1 MINHKVSRR
10 DALKLMLAGAGGLT
24 ISPSAFS
31 FASEISGSSAH
42 ANAFEFLPFGE
53 VRPAGWI
60 KAQMD
65 RDLNHGFAG
74 RLDQLCKE
82 ASSDIFVTGRNSVHS
97 QNTNNADGVAW
108 WNGETEGNWRAGF
121 FMMAYLTENPE
132 HMRRAD
138 AYVQHILASQ
148 DANGYLGAFAPESQ
162 YLHGG
167 DLWTQACLLRGLL
180 AYSDLA
186 NRPDVFRAVQR
197 SANLTVAT
205 LGPGGKPIPWGED
218 HDLMIADVMESL
230 AARTGDQRYR
240 DFSLFHYDSWSRQFP
255 AADMSLTS
263 LLTPDK
269 PYVQHGVHVFES
281 IRVPLWLA
289 SETGRDDLVRA
300 SAGALTKLGR
310 YTETGGSAVSEE
322 MVAALPPNP
331 TTTEYEYC
339 VSKEVQMT
347 LQSALQKSGTAHL
360 GDSVERVWFN
370 DAQGARL
377 ADGTAIS
384 YLTSDNRLTCYGR
397 SVDGKRAEPRN
408 KFSPTHA
415 DVAVCCNPNA
425 TNVAALFTRGMW
437 MRHRS
442 GALAAML
449 YGPCKV
455 STRIA
460 GVPVTL
466 EEDTNYPFAN
476 EVEIQLQPDHPVRFS
491 LLLRDP
497 DWSSNTNVTCG
508 GASISR
514 EGNYWRVTKR
524 WQRGDRLSI
533 RFTPTTRE
541 VRAENGEI
549 ALQYGA
555 LLFARQLP
563 ATPST
568 IRTYPL
574 PGFQDTHYVPA
585 ADTQP
590 DLLLRSADRAS
601 GFGFRPAI
609 QSGADSNNPFGS
621 PSVVLNGT
629 MLRSSDHQPV
639 KVTLVPLGN
648 APLLRRLTHA
658 TDAASHSE
666 PAL

>member
-1 MINHKVSRR
+1 MNHKVSRR
-10 DALKLMLAGAGGLT
+10 DALKLMFAGAGGLA
-24 ISPSAFS
+24 IPSSAFA
-31 FASEISGSSAH
+31 FASELSRTRAH

-53 VRPAGWI
+53 VKPAGWI
-60 KAQMD
+60 KAQME

-74 RLDQLCKE
+74 CLDQLCTE
-82 ASSDIFVTGRNSVHS
+82 ASSDIFVTGRNSVRS
-97 QNTNNADGVAW
+97 QNTHNADGVAW
-108 WNGETEGNWRAGF
+108 WNGETEGNWRAGY

-148 DANGYLGAFAPESQ
+148 DANGYLGAFAPGSQ
-162 YLHGG
+162 YVHGG

-180 AYSDLA
+180 AYSELA

-205 LGPGGKPIPWGED
+205 LSPGGKPIPWGED
-218 HDLMIADVMESL
+218 HDLMISDVMESL
-230 AARTGDQRYR
+230 AVRTGDQRYR

-255 AADMSLTS
+255 AADMSINS

-269 PYVQHGVHVFES
+269 PYVQHGVHVYES

-289 SETGRDDLVRA
+289 SETGRNDLVRA
-300 SAGALTKLGR
+300 SSGAMTKLAH

-322 MVAALPPNP
+322 LVAALPPNP

-339 VSKEVQMT
+339 ATKEVQMT
-347 LQSALQKSGTAHL
+347 LQSALQKTGNAQL
-360 GDSVERVWFN
+360 GDCVERVWFN

-384 YLTSDNRLTCYGR
+384 YLSSDNRLTCDGR

-425 TNVAALFTRGMW
+425 TNVAPLFTRGMW

-460 GVPVTL
+460 GVPVSL
-466 EEDTNYPFAN
+466 QEDTNYPFTQDVA
-476 EVEIQLQPDHPVRFS
+476 IHLQPAHPVRFS

-497 DWSSNTNVTCG
+497 DWSSNTTVTCA
-508 GASISR
+508 GATISR
-514 EGNYWRVTKR
+514 EGSYWRVTKR
-524 WQRGDRLSI
+524 WTAGDRLNV
-533 RFTPTTRE
+533 RFTPSVRE

-568 IRTYPL
+568 VRDYPL
-574 PGFQDTHYVPA
+574 PGFQDTHYAPG
-585 ADTQP
+585 ADTP
-590 DLLLRSADRAS
+590 ADLLLRSADRPNGY
-601 GFGFRPAI
+601 GFQPAI
-609 QSGADSNNPFGS
+609 QPSADFATPYNS
-621 PSVVLNGT
+621 PAVVLNGT
-629 MLRSSDHQPV
+629 MLHSSDRQPV
-639 KVTLVPLGN
+639 NVTLVPMGN

-658 TDAASHSE
+658 TDATKLSDSRT
-666 PAL
+666 

>member
-1 MINHKVSRR
+1 MHKISRR
-10 DALKLMLAGAGGLT
+10 DALKLMLAGTGGLALT
-24 ISPSAFS
+24 SSAACG
-31 FASEISGSSAH
+31 FASEISNPDAH
-42 ANAFEFLPFGE
+42 GAAFEFLAFGE
-53 VRPAGWI
+53 VKPAGWI

-74 RLDQLCKE
+74 CLDRLCKE
-82 ASSDIFVTGRNSVHS
+82 ASSDIFVSGRNSVHS
-97 QNTNNADGVAW
+97 QNTQNHDGVAW

-121 FMMAYLTENPE
+121 FMMSYLTENPE
-132 HMRRAD
+132 FMRQAD
-138 AYVQHILASQ
+138 AYVQHILSSQ
-148 DANGYLGAFAPESQ
+148 DANGYLGAFAPEMQ
-162 YLHGG
+162 YQHPG

-180 AYSDLA
+180 AYSELA
-186 NRPDVFRAVQR
+186 NRPDVFQAVQR

-218 HDLMIADVMESL
+218 HDLMITDVMESL
-230 AARTGDQRYR
+230 ATRTGDKRYR

-255 AADMSLTS
+255 AADMSLPS

-269 PYVQHGVHVFES
+269 PFVQHGVHVYES

-289 SETGRDDLVRA
+289 SETGRDDLVRGA
-300 SAGALTKLGR
+300 AGALNKLGR

-339 VSKEVQMT
+339 ASKEVQMT
-347 LQSALQKSGTAHL
+347 LQSALQKSGNAPL
-360 GDSVERVWFN
+360 GDCVERVWLN

-384 YLTSDNRLTCYGR
+384 YLSSDNRPTCDGR

-425 TNVAALFTRGMW
+425 TNVAALFVRGMW

-442 GALAAML
+442 GALAAMH

-455 STRIA
+455 STRIS

-466 EEDTNYPFAN
+466 EEDTNYPFSN
-476 EVEIQLQPDHPVRFS
+476 EVEIRIQPAQPAQFP

-497 DWSSNTNVTCG
+497 DWSSSTTVTCA
-508 GASISR
+508 GAAISR
-514 EGNYWRVTKR
+514 EGGYWRVTKR
-524 WQRGDRLSI
+524 WTHGDRLSV
-533 RFTPTTRE
+533 RFTPSIRE

-549 ALQYGA
+549 TLQYGS
-555 LLFARQLP
+555 LLFARPLP
-563 ATPST
+563 AASST
-568 IRTYPL
+568 VRDYPL
-574 PGFQDTHYVPA
+574 PGFEDTYYVPG
-585 ADTQP
+585 ADTPP
-590 DLLLRSADRAS
+590 DLLFRSADRS
-601 GFGFRPAI
+601 NGYGFRPAI
-609 QSGADSNNPFGS
+609 EPGGDSNNPFGT
-621 PSVVLNGT
+621 PPTVLKGT

-639 KVTLVPLGN
+639 NVTLVPLGN

-658 TDAASHSE
+658 SDSIS
-666 PAL
+666 